1 MGYQSAHRGSPRGSG
16 QKFQKSQH
24 EKAKTRAHR
33 HRAKGAFSEEKNSD
47 TAEIVVEKVV
57 NNLKRLGEQKFAVS
71 PFRQYFDDWLLNV
84 KQAVSE
90 FESSPAVIVDEEF
103 VNAREQTFTKI
114 EAELVKTKR
123 EEETLEPCV
132 KELADTNH
140 LLVKI
145 DAEYAAK
152 TRETATRRNIEI
164 QRLTKNVRN
173 LEAELERVKA
183 IRTSFIGGVSKK
195 AKALKMVE
203 TSAKLEE
210 ANAGLEKAI
219 ESFKAEQEK
228 LHDGYEKSKQTAM
241 AKVQMLEK
249 EIEKLET
256 DESLN
261 ARHEASE
268 GLTKAVNALLE
279 RQPKPSNDSTS

>member
-33 HRAKGAFSEEKNSD
+33 HRAKGAFSEEENSD

-103 VNAREQTFTKI
+103 VKERKQTLTKI

-145 DAEYAAK
+145 DSDYAAK
-152 TRETATRRNIEI
+152 TRETATRRNSES
-164 QRLTKNVRN
+164 QRLTKNVQN

-183 IRTSFIGGVSKK
+183 IKTSFIGGVSKK
-195 AKALKMVE
+195 AKAQKIDEASM
-203 TSAKLEE
+203 KLE
-210 ANAGLEKAI
+210 AAKVRLEKAI
-219 ESFKAEQEK
+219 ESFKVEQEK
-228 LHDGYEKSKQTAM
+228 LHDCYEKSKQTAM

-268 GLTKAVNALLE
+268 GLAKAVNALLA
-279 RQPKPSNDSTS
+279 RQPKPSNGSTG

>member
-33 HRAKGAFSEEKNSD
+33 HRAKGTFSEEENSE

-103 VNAREQTFTKI
+103 VKEREQTLTKI

-145 DAEYAAK
+145 DSDYAAK
-152 TRETATRRNIEI
+152 TRETATRRNSES
-164 QRLTKNVRN
+164 QRLTKNVQN

-183 IRTSFIGGVSKK
+183 IKTSFIGGVSKK
-195 AKALKMVE
+195 AKAQKIDEASM
-203 TSAKLEE
+203 KLE
-210 ANAGLEKAI
+210 AAKVRLEKAI
-219 ESFKAEQEK
+219 ESFKVEQEK

-241 AKVQMLEK
+241 AKAQMLEK

-256 DESLN
+256 DESLK

-268 GLTKAVNALLE
+268 GLAKAMNALLA
-279 RQPKPSNDSTS
+279 RQPKPSNDSTG

>member
-219 ESFKAEQEK
+219 ESFKAKQEK

>member
-1 MGYQSAHRGSPRGSG
+1 MGYQSANRGSRRGSG

-33 HRAKGAFSEEKNSD
+33 HRVKGTFSEEENSE

-90 FESSPAVIVDEEF
+90 FESSPAVIVDREF
-103 VNAREQTFTKI
+103 VKEREQTLTKI
-114 EAELVKTKR
+114 EAELAKTKR

-132 KELADTNH
+132 NELADTNH
-140 LLVKI
+140 LLVRI
-145 DAEYAAK
+145 DADYAAK
-152 TRETATRRNIEI
+152 TRETATRRNSQI
-164 QRLTKNVRN
+164 QRLTKNAQN

-183 IRTSFIGGVSKK
+183 TKTSFIGGVSKK
-195 AKALKMVE
+195 AKAQKIVE
-203 TSAKLEE
+203 ASTKLEAAKAE
-210 ANAGLEKAI
+210 LEKAI
-219 ESFKAEQEK
+219 ESFKVEQEK
-228 LHDGYEKSKQTAM
+228 LHDGYEKSKQAAM

-268 GLTKAVNALLE
+268 DLTKAMNALLE
-279 RQPKPSNDSTS
+279 RQPRPSNGSTG